1 MLVNE
6 QDKIRCFR
14 LFLSI
19 LGGITAILMLDSCN
33 VLEPYVKQ
41 YPPNKPFVYKTDVRV
56 IGKTTKDSLLGIT
69 AELEKQLDDSLQVK
83 LSRKSL
89 GDVINYPF
97 GALIKNPSVFDSSSV
112 SKSIQFM
119 KYYLNSIGYF
129 TDTISFITTV
139 DTAKSDQLRTHV
151 AFDVKL
157 GKQVKID
164 SMGYVLKDSTLQK
177 ITDQNKKD
185 ALVKKGQ
192 PFAQGNISAELDRL
206 VTLYRNNG
214 YLRFNRD
221 DLFGLWDTLDVS
233 LLQPNLDPF
242 EQFQALEQLKKRREN
257 PTANLEIRRHPL
269 QDSSKHWQYTVR
281 NITLYPNYSLDTAG
295 KTPHI
300 RMVKGVKVV
309 QYDHKFKTK
318 IFPAYVYLKKDSLF
332 RQRNYDRTINRF
344 NGLDTW
350 GAANIEPFYTKG
362 SDTVDFI
369 IRLTPK
375 KKYSFNTNFESSV
388 NQSTILGSLFG
399 VGITAGVQNRNFLK
413 GANITNTN
421 LRYGVELGNL
431 NKEQFIQTRQVS
443 LTHQIYFS
451 RFLAPN
457 IGFIKSIKERFKGN
471 IRTVFSSSIGNTE
484 RRNLFNLV
492 SLNGSWGYEF
502 QRRYQRNTWLMNI
515 KLPNI
520 EYSNLTKLNGLNEL
534 IVQNPSLANVFSD
547 GFISSVVANFT
558 LSGSDNTKLNRLLK
572 VNIEQAG
579 LLTGLIKNR
588 FLDSN
593 LYRYVKVDME
603 LARLYAFGKTS
614 LVLRGFVGVGYEFDF
629 TVDETKR
636 HNLPFFKQF
645 VAGGPSS
652 MRAWQLR
659 RLGPGSTVKNFAGVG
674 STPDRFGDIQ
684 IEANIEYRFPLAKPF
699 GIPLNG
705 ALFTDIGN
713 VWYLKNAPNR
723 PAEEVFK
730 FSRLPQDIAIGAGA
744 GLRVDF
750 SFFVIRFDYAYKI
763 KDPSPEP
770 RYAAYKNKFFS
781 YPFFRGD
788 QFQLGVN
795 YPFIF

>member
-1 MLVNE
+1 M
-6 QDKIRCFR
+6 RFR

-19 LGGITAILMLDSCN
+19 LGGIIAIFMLDSCN
-33 VLEPYVKQ
+33 VLEPYVKH
-41 YPPNKPFVYKTDVRV
+41 YPPNKPFVYKTDVKV
-56 IGKTTKDSLLGIT
+56 NGNTSKDSLQNIT
-69 AELEKQLDDSLQVK
+69 AELENQLDDSLQVRT
-83 LSRKSL
+83 SRKSL
-89 GDVINYPF
+89 GEVINYPF
-97 GALIKNPSVFDSSSV
+97 GALIKHPSSFDSSSI

-139 DTAKSDQLRTHV
+139 DTAQNDQFRTHI

-157 GKQVKID
+157 GKQVKLD
-164 SMGYVLKDSTLQK
+164 SVGYLLKDSTLQK

-185 ALVKKGQ
+185 ALIKKGV
-192 PFAQGNISAELDRL
+192 PFAQGIISAELDRL

-242 EQFQALEQLKKRREN
+242 EQFQALEKLKVRREN

-269 QDSSKHWQYTVR
+269 ADSTKHWQYTIR
-281 NITLYPNYSLDTAG
+281 NITLYPNHSLDTVG
-295 KTPHI
+295 KTPHVSF
-300 RMVKGVKVV
+300 VKGVKVI
-309 QYDHKFKTK
+309 QYDYKFKPR
-318 IFPAYVYLKKDSLF
+318 IFPGYVYLKSDSLF

-350 GAANIEPFYTKG
+350 GAVNIEPFYNKG

-375 KKYSFNTNFESSV
+375 KKYTFNTNFESSV

-431 NKEQFIQTRQVS
+431 NEKQFIQTRQVS

-451 RFLAPN
+451 RFLAPD
-457 IGFIKSIKERFKGN
+457 IGFIKGIKERFRGN
-471 IRTVFSSSIGNTE
+471 IRSVFSSSIGNTE
-484 RRNLFNLV
+484 RYNLFNLV
-492 SLNGSWGYEF
+492 SVNGSWGYEF
-502 QRRYQRNTWLMNI
+502 QRRYQRNNWLLNI

-520 EYSNLTKLNGLNEL
+520 EYSNLTKLSGLNDL

-558 LSGSDNTKLNRLLK
+558 LSGSDNTKMNRLFK

-579 LLTGLIKNR
+579 VLTGLIKNK

-593 LYRYVKVDME
+593 LYRYIKVDLE
-603 LARLYAFGKTS
+603 LARLFTFGKTS
-614 LVLRGFVGVGYEFDF
+614 LVLRGFAGVGYEFDF
-629 TVDETKR
+629 TADETKKY
-636 HNLPFFKQF
+636 NLPFFKQY

-659 RLGPGSTVKNFAGVG
+659 RLGPGSTVKSFTGVG
-674 STPDRFGDIQ
+674 STPDRFGDVQ
-684 IEANIEYRFPLAKPF
+684 IEANVEYRFPVAKPF
-699 GIPLNG
+699 GVPVNG

-744 GLRVDF
+744 GLRIDF

-763 KDPSPEP
+763 KDPSPSVEFSS
-770 RYAAYKNKFFS
+770 YKNKFFA
-781 YPFFRGD
+781 YPFFKGD
-788 QFQLGVN
+788 QFQLGIN

>member
-1 MLVNE
+1 M
-6 QDKIRCFR
+6 RFR
-14 LFLSI
+14 LFLST
-19 LGGITAILMLDSCN
+19 LGGIIAIFMLHSCN

-41 YPPNKPFVYKTDVRV
+41 YPPGKPFVYKTDVQV
-56 IGKTTKDSLLGIT
+56 NGKTSKDSLVNIT
-69 AELEKQLDDSLQVK
+69 AELENQLDDSLQVK

-89 GDVINYPF
+89 GEVINYPF
-97 GALIKNPSVFDSSSV
+97 GALIKKPSQFDSSSV
-112 SKSIQFM
+112 SKSLQFM
-119 KYYLNSIGYF
+119 RYYLNSIGYF
-129 TDTISFITTV
+129 TDTISFTTTI
-139 DTAKSDQLRTHV
+139 DTVKNDQLRTNV
-151 AFDVKL
+151 VFNVTL
-157 GKQVKID
+157 GKQVKLD
-164 SMGYVLKDSTLQK
+164 SVGYVLKDSTLQK
-177 ITDQNKKD
+177 ITNQHKKD
-185 ALVKKGQ
+185 AVIKKGD

-206 VTLYRNNG
+206 VSLYRNNG

-242 EQFQALEQLKKRREN
+242 EQFLALEKLRERRNN

-269 QDSSKHWQYTVR
+269 NDSTKHWQYTVR
-281 NITLYPNYSLDTAG
+281 NITLYPNYNLDTAG
-295 KTPHI
+295 KIPYVSF
-300 RMVKGVKVV
+300 VKGVKVV
-309 QYDHKFKTK
+309 QYDYKFKPK
-318 IFPAYVYLKKDSLF
+318 IFPGYVYLKTDSLF

-344 NGLDTW
+344 NGLDAW
-350 GAANIEPFYTKG
+350 GAVNVEPVYNKG

-375 KKYSFNTNFESSV
+375 KKYSFSTNFESSI
-388 NQSTILGSLFG
+388 NQSTFLGSLFG
-399 VGITAGVQNRNFLK
+399 VGVTAGVQNRNFLK
-413 GANITNTN
+413 GANITSTN
-421 LRYGVELGNL
+421 LRYGVELGNRG
-431 NKEQFIQTRQVS
+431 EGQFIQTQQVG

-457 IGFIKSIKERFKGN
+457 IGFIKGIKERFKGN
-471 IRTVFSSSIGNTE
+471 IRSVFTGSLGNTE
-484 RRNLFNLV
+484 RFNLFKQV
-492 SLNGSWGYEF
+492 AINGSWGYEF
-502 QRRYQRNTWLMNI
+502 QRRNWLMNI

-520 EYSNLTKLNGLNEL
+520 EYSNLTKLAGLNEL

-558 LSGSDNTKLNRLLK
+558 LSGSDNKKLNRVFK
-572 VNIEQAG
+572 VDIEQAG
-579 LLTGLIKNR
+579 VLTGLIKNK

-593 LYRYVKVDME
+593 LYRYIKLDMD
-603 LARLYAFGKTS
+603 LARLFTFGKTS

-629 TVDETKR
+629 TADETKR
-636 HNLPFFKQF
+636 YNLPFFKQF

-659 RLGPGSTVKNFAGVG
+659 RLGPGSTVKDFIGVG
-674 STPDRFGDIQ
+674 STPDRFGDVQ
-684 IEANIEYRFPLAKPF
+684 IEANVEYRFPIAKPF

-744 GLRVDF
+744 GIRVDF

-770 RYAAYKNKFFS
+770 KFSAYKNKFFG
-781 YPFFRGD
+781 YPFFQGD

>member
-1 MLVNE
+1 M
-6 QDKIRCFR
+6 RFR
-14 LFLSI
+14 LFLSL
-19 LGGITAILMLDSCN
+19 LGGIIAIFMLDSCN
-33 VLEPYVKQ
+33 VLEPYVKH
-41 YPPNKPFVYKTDVRV
+41 YPPNKPFVYKTEVRV
-56 IGKTTKDSLLGIT
+56 NGNTSKDSLQNIT
-69 AELEKQLDDSLQVK
+69 AELENQLDDSLQVRT
-83 LSRKSL
+83 SRKSL
-89 GDVINYPF
+89 GEVINYPF
-97 GALIKNPSVFDSSSV
+97 GALIKHPSSFDSSSI
-112 SKSIQFM
+112 SKSLQFM
-119 KYYLNSIGYF
+119 KYYLNSLGYF

-139 DTAKSDQLRTHV
+139 DTVKNDQLRTNI

-157 GKQVKID
+157 GKQVKLD
-164 SMGYVLKDSTLQK
+164 SVGYLLKDSTLQK

-185 ALVKKGQ
+185 ALIKKGL
-192 PFAQGNISAELDRL
+192 PFAQGIISAELDRL

-242 EQFQALEQLKKRREN
+242 EQFQALEKLKARKER

-269 QDSSKHWQYTVR
+269 ADSTKHWQYTIR
-281 NITLYPNYSLDTAG
+281 NITLYPSHTLDTVG
-295 KTPHI
+295 KTPHV
-300 RMVKGVKVV
+300 RLVKGVKVI
-309 QYDHKFKTK
+309 QYDYKFKPK
-318 IFPAYVYLKKDSLF
+318 IFPGYVYLKSDSLF

-350 GAANIEPFYTKG
+350 GAVNIEPVYTKG

-375 KKYSFNTNFESSV
+375 KKYTFNTNFESSV

-431 NKEQFIQTRQVS
+431 NEQQFIQTQQVS
-443 LTHQIYFS
+443 LSHQIYFS
-451 RFLAPN
+451 RFLAPD
-457 IGFIKSIKERFKGN
+457 IGFIKGIKERFKGN
-471 IRTVFSSSIGNTE
+471 IRSVFSSSIGNTE
-484 RRNLFNLV
+484 RYNLFNLV
-492 SLNGSWGYEF
+492 SVNSSWGYEF
-502 QRRYQRNTWLMNI
+502 QRRYQRNNWLLNI

-520 EYSNLTKLNGLNEL
+520 EYSNLTKLNGLNDL

-558 LSGSDNTKLNRLLK
+558 LSGSDNTKMNRLFK

-579 LLTGLIKNR
+579 LLTGLIKNK

-593 LYRYVKVDME
+593 LYRYIKVDLE
-603 LARLYAFGKTS
+603 LARLFTFGKTS
-614 LVLRGFVGVGYEFDF
+614 LVLRGFAGVGYEFDF
-629 TVDETKR
+629 TADETKKY
-636 HNLPFFKQF
+636 NLPFFKQY

-659 RLGPGSTVKNFAGVG
+659 RLGPGSTVKSFTGVG
-674 STPDRFGDIQ
+674 STPDRFGDVQ
-684 IEANIEYRFPLAKPF
+684 IEANVEYRFPVAKPF

-744 GLRVDF
+744 GLRIDF

-763 KDPSPEP
+763 KDPSPSVEFSS
-770 RYAAYKNKFFS
+770 YKNKFFA
-781 YPFFRGD
+781 YPFFKGD